1 MSYSPEVLIYSQNF
15 KKYLDNND
23 DVRNY
28 FLKNVHEE
36 EFFRKLL
43 EVSEE
48 NFKKDGNPELTIQQF
63 EILRI
68 KKEINK
74 QVNENND
81 NIFTYQTENIKIYIK

>member
-15 KKYLDNND
+15 KKYLDNNV
-23 DVRNY
+23 DVKNY
-28 FLKNVHEE
+28 FLKNIHEE
-36 EFFRKLL
+36 EFFKKLL

-48 NFKKDGNPELTIQQF
+48 NFKKGGQPELTIQQF
-63 EILRI
+63 EMLRI

-74 QVNENND
+74 QVDDDND

>member
-48 NFKKDGNPELTIQQF
+48 NFKKDGHPELTIQQF
-63 EILRI
+63 EVLRI